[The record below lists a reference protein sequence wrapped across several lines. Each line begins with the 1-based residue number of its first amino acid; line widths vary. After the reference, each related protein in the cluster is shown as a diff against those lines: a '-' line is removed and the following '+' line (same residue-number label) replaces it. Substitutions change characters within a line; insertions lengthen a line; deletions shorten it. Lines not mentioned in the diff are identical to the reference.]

1 MTQTAVCEVLKVN
14 QPAVAELERRM
25 DRYVSTL
32 RAYIEAMGGRLNIAA
47 EFPQGSVVITNYS
60 DAGEDANAC

>member
-1 MTQTAVCEVLKVN
+1 
-14 QPAVAELERRM
+14 M